1 MTFPINSILMVFVK
15 FILITGM
22 ISSVC
27 LVLWIL
33 VGWIKDMIDYRK
45 IKNAD
50 GCVTKKRIIKKTKRE
65 NREKNDIDKIMEKYY
80 GRKK

>member
-27 LVLWIL
+27 LLLWIL
-33 VGWIKDMIDYRK
+33 VGWIKDMIDYQK

-50 GCVTKKRIIKKTKRE
+50 GCVTKKEIIKKTKRE

>member
-15 FILITGM
+15 FVLITGM
-22 ISSVC
+22 ISSAC

-50 GCVTKKRIIKKTKRE
+50 GCVTKKGIIKTIKRE

>member
-50 GCVTKKRIIKKTKRE
+50 GCVTKKGIIKTIKRE